1 VLLRWYDLGVPD
13 DFDPAVY
20 GGLQADDEV
29 DPARAMAAAM
39 SDNEPLPAMGLIPVV
54 VGLISALAVAIV
66 WWALE

>member
-1 VLLRWYDLGVPD
+1 MAD

-20 GGLQADDEV
+20 GGLEADNEV
-29 DPARAMAAAM
+29 EPATAMATAM
-39 SDNEPLPAMGLIPVV
+39 SDSEPRPAMGLIPVV